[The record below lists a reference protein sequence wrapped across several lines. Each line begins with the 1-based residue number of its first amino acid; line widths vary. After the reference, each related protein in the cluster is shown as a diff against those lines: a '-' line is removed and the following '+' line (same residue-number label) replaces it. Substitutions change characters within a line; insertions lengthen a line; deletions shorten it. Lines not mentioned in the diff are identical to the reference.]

1 MAYDFSKFKAG
12 VKGTEEWLKQELSQI
27 RTGRATP
34 MLLDSISIDSYGS
47 QMSIQQIGSVSVE
60 DPRTLRIVPWD
71 MSQAKSVE
79 KSIIAADLGVS
90 VSIDDKGLR
99 VMFPELTSERRTS
112 LMKISKQKI
121 EDAKI
126 TLRQE
131 REKVISDIEAKE
143 KQGGM
148 GEDEKFRLKA
158 EVQKMVDACQ
168 KNLMEAGDKKE
179 KEIMN

>member
-1 MAYDFSKFKAG
+1 MAYDFSKFKTA

-34 MLLDSISIDSYGS
+34 ALLDSISIESYGS

-79 KSIIAADLGVS
+79 KSIIVANLGVS

-99 VMFPELTSERRTS
+99 VMFQEFTSERRTS
-112 LMKISKQKI
+112 LLKISKQKI

-148 GEDEKFRLKA
+148 GEDEKFRLKT
-158 EVQKMVDACQ
+158 EVQKMVDTCQ
-168 KNLMEAGDKKE
+168 KNLMEMGDKKE